1 MFRDNDYLFPSGEER
16 QNPGS
21 SQTHDKTTKVVS
33 KGHGKPSRET
43 GGNKTSVLDD
53 PSVLQRHTE
62 MVDNPL
68 TVRGILNGSEVTGIG
83 GDHSKSITDPVRKLP
98 GVSITMVNA
107 YTWALSAITPKR
119 QVTYVMLILSKC
131 LKLKL

>member
-1 MFRDNDYLFPSGEER
+1 MGRKDLEV
-16 QNPGS
+16 
-21 SQTHDKTTKVVS
+21 HKTCFGVNQAGVSKVVIS
-33 KGHGKPSRET
+33 TPSSSR
-43 GGNKTSVLDD
+43 
-53 PSVLQRHTE
+53 
-62 MVDNPL
+62 
-68 TVRGILNGSEVTGIG
+68 VTGIG
-83 GDHSKSITDPVRKLP
+83 GDHNKSITETVRKLP